1 MVNFCNALN
10 TTLEK
15 YGITNT
21 WLAEK
26 SGVTGQTISNYRLGK
41 SRLRDDSLE
50 KIVNSLPLE
59 AREFYFDQLN
69 PRPNT
74 LRSLVLKSSKEEKAE
89 VLELIAKSL
98 ISGITEES
106 MMQAAV

>member
-1 MVNFCNALN
+1 MVKFCNALN
-10 TTLEK
+10 ATLEQ

-50 KIVNSLPLE
+50 KIINALPND
-59 AREFYFDQLN
+59 AQDFYFNQL
-69 PRPNT
+69 RPIRKD
-74 LRSLVLKSSKEEKAE
+74 LRSLILKSSKQEKAE
-89 VLELIAKSL
+89 VLDLIAKYLVSD
-98 ISGITEES
+98 ITEEGKLPI
-106 MMQAAV
+106 AV